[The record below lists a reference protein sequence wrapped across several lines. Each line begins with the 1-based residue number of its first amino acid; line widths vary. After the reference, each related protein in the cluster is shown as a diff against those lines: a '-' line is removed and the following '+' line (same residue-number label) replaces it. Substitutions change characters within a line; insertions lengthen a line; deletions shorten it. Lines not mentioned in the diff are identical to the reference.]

1 MLSHLETASRSSW
14 KRFLAFRSEYDI
26 AGGNLSV
33 CEGPAGCYPDEANL
47 DFTIHLIT
55 KGDCWM
61 ETRTGDFRQRV
72 QIFPGALTVT
82 PPETRRDYELSGNF
96 RCAALGLRFSE
107 LRELLAEIFPVKSAN
122 FSADTLSTFTD
133 PLLEHLIWALISV
146 ASDSSP
152 VAAGYRDNLVMTI
165 AQTAGR
171 RFSRRPMRPPC
182 TVLGEMNLARIR
194 GYIYQNIHKTISIR
208 DLARLVRYSPYHFA
222 RSFRASL
229 GLAPH
234 QFILRERVRQA
245 VEHIKNGDETVT
257 LTEIARASG
266 FADQSHLSRVL
277 KKMTGRTAMEI
288 RRGQS

>member
-1 MLSHLETASRSSW
+1 
-14 KRFLAFRSEYDI
+14 
-26 AGGNLSV
+26 
-33 CEGPAGCYPDEANL
+33 
-47 DFTIHLIT
+47 
-55 KGDCWM
+55 
-61 ETRTGDFRQRV
+61 
-72 QIFPGALTVT
+72 
-82 PPETRRDYELSGNF
+82 
-96 RCAALGLRFSE
+96 
-107 LRELLAEIFPVKSAN
+107 
-122 FSADTLSTFTD
+122 
-133 PLLEHLIWALISV
+133 
-146 ASDSSP
+146 
-152 VAAGYRDNLVMTI
+152 
-165 AQTAGR
+165 
-171 RFSRRPMRPPC
+171 MRPPC

-194 GYIYQNIHKTISIR
+194 GYIYQNIHKAISIR